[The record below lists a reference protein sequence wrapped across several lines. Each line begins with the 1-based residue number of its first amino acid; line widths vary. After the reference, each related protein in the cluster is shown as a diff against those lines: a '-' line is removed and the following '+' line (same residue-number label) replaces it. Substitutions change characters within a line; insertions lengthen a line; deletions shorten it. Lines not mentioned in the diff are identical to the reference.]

1 MFETMFTS
9 IELQSKYADSNTHWG
24 SIELRKT
31 AYYYNNKDHGL
42 AQNTDL
48 RGDHHVDFQIK
59 TNKHKLHA

>member
-1 MFETMFTS
+1 MFETTYTS
-9 IELQSKYADSNTHWG
+9 IEVQSKYADSNTHWG
-24 SIELRKT
+24 SFGGKK

-59 TNKHKLHA
+59 RNKHKLHA